1 MLMMVMTNDYN
12 DKQNDEHTNY
22 HGDHDDDH
30 HHSDQTEVPMWPGGD
45 SPCFNCGTAVKSCS
59 RELYLRELYLDALF
73 LREHK
78 RYHDHYHSRLQRRH
92 HCCRHHKQMQTEKKE
107 IAY

>member
-12 DKQNDEHTNY
+12 DKQNDERTNH

-30 HHSDQTEVPMWPGGD
+30 RHSDQTEVPMWPGGD

-73 LREHK
+73 LLVK
-78 RYHDHYHSRLQRRH
+78 
-92 HCCRHHKQMQTEKKE
+92 T
-107 IAY
+107 

>member
-30 HHSDQTEVPMWPGGD
+30 HHPDQTEVPMWPGGD

-59 RELYLRELYLDALF
+59 RTVLARTVLGRTLLA
-73 LREHK
+73 R
-78 RYHDHYHSRLQRRH
+78 
-92 HCCRHHKQMQTEKKE
+92 T
-107 IAY
+107 